1 MIALEA
7 PNDYEVLADT
17 RQGKLWINGPD
28 GSAFARF
35 NMRTGIDIHRSATEQ
50 MAGGNQCLHCT
61 HSKPTQDD
69 WVFFQ
74 SKVKELWG
82 ITLPSDLFQFAAD

>member
-1 MIALEA
+1 MNVIEA
-7 PNDYEVLADT
+7 PHGYEVLADT

-28 GSAFARF
+28 GSSFARF

-50 MAGGNQCLHCT
+50 MAGGKQCLHCT

-74 SKVKELWG
+74 AKAKELWG
-82 ITLPSDLFQFAAD
+82 ITLPSDLFQFKAG